1 MREHRNLRLV
11 SVLTITAALTFS
23 VFASAALAGT
33 PAGWSASAVASPAK
47 VSANDT
53 AGFKVTFTNSG
64 PSNISKLFLV
74 ASAAGFVEASP
85 SQGQCNPT
93 GPLWCSLGAVN
104 AGTTVNVTVVYATG
118 TANKSVDFEF
128 NTTGVAADKNNKS
141 HGDALKV
148 VPTTT
153 ALVSTSNRDFAG
165 RFIGTNGNQTVLD
178 DPKLT
183 NKNQHSTQVNAPED
197 FIPVTVEERLAGA
210 FECPSTVE
218 GFDPSSCFGQ
228 WSVVNVNNGSVY
240 TQGFTILVGLS
251 HFEIPQGVDETNLN
265 FVHLNDDGTFDR
277 LIDQDC
283 DFSNGSGNPPTNM
296 PCKVV
301 TPSGNDLLGLLWVIE
316 NGPYRGY

>member
-1 MREHRNLRLV
+1 MRDHRNLRLV

-23 VFASAALAGT
+23 VFATAALAGT
-33 PAGWSASAVASPAK
+33 PAGWSATAVASPTK

-53 AGFKVTFTNSG
+53 AGFKVTFINSG

-74 ASAAGFVEASP
+74 ASAEGFVEASA
-85 SQGQCNPT
+85 SQGQCNSF
-93 GPLWCSLGAVN
+93 GPLWCSFGAVN
-104 AGTTVNVTVVYATG
+104 AGATVNVTVVYATG
-118 TANKSVDFEF
+118 TASKSVNFEF
-128 NTTGVAADKNNKS
+128 NTTGVAADRNNKS
-141 HGDALKV
+141 HGDALKL
-148 VPTTT
+148 PTTT

-165 RFIGTNGNQTVLD
+165 RFIGTDGNRTVLD

-197 FIPVTVEERLAGA
+197 FIPVTVEERLADA
-210 FECPSTVE
+210 FECPS
-218 GFDPSSCFGQ
+218 GISCFGQ

-283 DFSNGSGNPPTNM
+283 DFSAGSGNPPTNM

-301 TPSGNDLLGLLWVIE
+301 TASGNDLLGLLWVIE

>member
-1 MREHRNLRLV
+1 MRDHRSLRLV

-33 PAGWSASAVASPAK
+33 PAGWSAAAVATPTK

-74 ASAAGFVEASP
+74 ASAEGFVEASP
-85 SQGQCNPT
+85 SQGQCNST
-93 GPLWCSLGAVN
+93 GPLWCSFGAVN
-104 AGTTVNVTVVYATG
+104 AGATITVTVVYATG
-118 TANKSVDFEF
+118 TASKSVNFEF
-128 NTTGVAADKNNKS
+128 NTTGVAADRNNKS
-141 HGDALKV
+141 HGDALRL
-148 VPTTT
+148 PTTT

-165 RFIGTNGNQTVLD
+165 RFVGTDGNQTVLD
-178 DPKLT
+178 DPNLT
-183 NKNQHSTQVNAPED
+183 NKNQHSTQVNAPVD
-197 FIPVTVEERLAGA
+197 FIPVTVEERLAGD
-210 FECPSTVE
+210 FTCPS
-218 GFDPSSCFGQ
+218 GISCFGQ
-228 WSVVNVNNGSVY
+228 WSVVNVNNGFPY
-240 TQGFTILVGLS
+240 PQGFTILVGLS

-265 FVHLNDDGTFDR
+265 FVHLNEDGTFDS

-301 TPSGNDLLGLLWVIE
+301 TASGNDLLGLLWVIE